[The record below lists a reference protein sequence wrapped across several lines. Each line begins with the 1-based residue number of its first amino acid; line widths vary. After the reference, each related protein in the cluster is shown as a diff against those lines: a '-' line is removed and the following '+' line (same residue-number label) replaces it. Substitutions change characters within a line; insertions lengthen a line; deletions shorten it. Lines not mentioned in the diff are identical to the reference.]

1 MSAVCILSPI
11 VRSSVYG
18 QTTSK
23 DSKALPESSAKR
35 GYLSRP
41 QPSGLRFAPPP
52 KPPVAYLPPLP
63 ITYDPQP
70 VFSPEFAQPGTEFP
84 TQPAV
89 TSSKPITARVA
100 SVPITDISS
109 IFKGTKQGKIP
120 VDTGNLGTVS
130 PQMLVRFFEGGKPI
144 SIEIPIDNLIEGP
157 LNFQIPV
164 RQVKPSSSS
173 TYELK

>member
-1 MSAVCILSPI
+1 MSAVCILSPM
-11 VRSSVYG
+11 VRSSVCG
-18 QTTSK
+18 QTTAR
-23 DSKALPESSAKR
+23 DSEALPGSSAKR

-84 TQPAV
+84 IQSDV
-89 TSSKPITARVA
+89 TSSKPSPAPPA

-120 VDTGNLGTVS
+120 VDTGNQGIVS
-130 PQMLVRFFEGGKPI
+130 PQMLVRFFEGGKPM

-164 RQVKPSSSS
+164 RQGKTSSSA